1 MNDET
6 NRKIR
11 VSLTRFVYTDLWAPK
26 SSSLVIRMSSSL
38 YREGTCHMGVL
49 FPAFKKKKESQSV
62 FVPAVSQVL
71 LIQSI
76 QYAKVTYLEV
86 AYSAYGS

>member
-1 MNDET
+1 
-6 NRKIR
+6 
-11 VSLTRFVYTDLWAPK
+11 
-26 SSSLVIRMSSSL
+26 
-38 YREGTCHMGVL
+38 MGVL

-62 FVPAVSQVL
+62 LVPAVSQVL
-71 LIQSI
+71 LIQSM